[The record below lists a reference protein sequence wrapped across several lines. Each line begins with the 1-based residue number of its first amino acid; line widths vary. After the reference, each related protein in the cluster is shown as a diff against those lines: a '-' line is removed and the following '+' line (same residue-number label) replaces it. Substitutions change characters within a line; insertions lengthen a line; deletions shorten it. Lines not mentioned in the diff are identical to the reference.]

1 MTLLVTM
8 FRGLRSRALLSLGS
22 VLLTTLAVGSAVV
35 GPMFASGVT
44 RSYVVTRLD
53 EAPPELASTGWLFV
67 PRAHADDPAAAE
79 QDAIRGIG
87 ELYPNPFAVP
97 RVSLETPRFTG
108 LGEAS
113 LQVIAEDG
121 ACEQLD
127 LAEGRCPA
135 KPGEALMAT
144 VDLDFTRHRIGD
156 VLDLGDSVG
165 PVTIVGSYRIP
176 SAPTDFWPRPYRF
189 ASIPQRSAEMRGHAN
204 PYTPAPFVVT
214 PAAFEAYPPGSW
226 QVRVETVL
234 DVPPDFRSA
243 DLDQAIAAS
252 EGLDDEVHPL
262 DTGDLTAEV
271 RDDLGGI
278 EGEITIQQST
288 ARDSIAPALLSL
300 ILVALALLS
309 RLLLSASQL
318 RVPELALASLRG
330 TPARRIWTFGMA
342 EPILLLVIS
351 LPLGLGLGVLGG
363 LALARQWLAPGLPLE
378 VPWASIAG
386 AALVVAGAIVVA
398 ALAVGTVLR
407 VSLAGQLAGVRRPTA
422 ARRLVVVGQLLLVA
436 AALAIVATKV
446 SGAGSGPDVTDLV
459 LPILLGV
466 VAGLGAAKLVTS
478 AAGWWARRR
487 PDSGALARFVA
498 ARALSRRREGTLAVL
513 PLTAAIAIG
522 VFSLGVY
529 DAAATWRASV
539 AATQAPA
546 DQVWTSPLPLRE
558 TFDLTHQLD
567 PEGRSLMAAAQLA
580 ATGGRVALFDTARM
594 ARVADW
600 PDGWTPGHDAA
611 AVAALVGP
619 TGTQP
624 TFTGT
629 RLSLT
634 VDRDLEASDPVWVD
648 LALYPNGANE
658 PGHTYLG
665 PFRPGTHTSTVR
677 VPACSSG
684 CRAEAMSI
692 GGGAGLSIEM
702 SGRVVL
708 RDVSVDGTPLPG
720 AITDAG
726 WAVAPDAPEDARPRD
741 VSLSDGALEIH
752 IDTGGVPGR
761 ARLMAGS
768 IPVHRPVLVGL
779 DGQDNIDQGRDGETF
794 RLSIEPYPV
803 RSVGLSQSTPFF
815 GPEGLFADLV
825 VVTSGQP
832 VYDGQ
837 YHAFVLARSDTP
849 AEVTQALADRGLV
862 LTTTLAGE
870 RRTLDNSAYALALRL
885 YLVVAV
891 LVLLMAFAGLAVS
904 TAVQLPER
912 RRDAA
917 ALRVVGV
924 RRGQVV
930 RAAAWE
936 FLVVLGT
943 AAAAGVAAGLLAQD
957 IVLRTVTLGVVESIS
972 TPPLSTRVDTG
983 SLLVWVVALTTVL
996 GAVGL
1001 ASAALT
1007 VRGARGASLRESVR

>member
-1 MTLLVTM
+1 VTLLPTM
-8 FRGLRSRALLSLGS
+8 LRGLRSRALLSLGS

-35 GPMFASGVT
+35 GPMFANGVT

-53 EAPPELASTGWLFV
+53 EAPPELASTGWLFA
-67 PRAHADDPAAAE
+67 PRAHPDDPVAAQ
-79 QDAIRGIG
+79 QDAVRGVAD
-87 ELYPNPFAVP
+87 LYPNPFAVP
-97 RVSLETPRFTG
+97 LVSLETPRFTG
-108 LGEAS
+108 LGEAE
-113 LQVIAEDG
+113 LQLLARDG
-121 ACEQLD
+121 ACEHLE
-127 LAEGRCPA
+127 LVGGRCPD
-135 KPGEALMAT
+135 KPGELLMAQ
-144 VDLDFTRHRIGD
+144 VDVAYGHHQIGET
-156 VLDLGDSVG
+156 LDLGGDYGSF
-165 PVTIVGSYRIP
+165 TIVGSYRIP
-176 SAPTDFWPRPYRF
+176 SSASDYWPRPYRF
-189 ASIPQRSAEMRGHAN
+189 ASTPQRSGDMRGQAT
-204 PYTPAPFVVT
+204 PYTPAPYVVA
-214 PAAFEAYPPGSW
+214 PAAFDGFPSGSW
-226 QVRVETVL
+226 QVRVETIL
-234 DVPPDFRSA
+234 DVPPDYRPA
-243 DLDQAIAAS
+243 DLDRAIAAS
-252 EGLDDEVHPL
+252 KGLDDEMHAI
-262 DTGDLTAEV
+262 DTGQLTAEV
-271 RDDLGGI
+271 RDDLGRI
-278 EGEITIQQST
+278 EGEITSQQST

-300 ILVALALLS
+300 VLVALALLS

-318 RVPELALASLRG
+318 RIPELALASLRG
-330 TPARRIWTFGMA
+330 TPTRRIWLFGLA
-342 EPILLLVIS
+342 EPLLLLVIS
-351 LPLGLGLGVLGG
+351 LPLGVGLGVLGG

-378 VPWASIAG
+378 LPWTSLVA
-386 AALVVAGAIVVA
+386 AALVVAGGVGVA

-422 ARRLVVVGQLLLVA
+422 TRRLVVVGQLLLVA

-446 SGAGSGPDVTDLV
+446 SGAGTGPDVTDLV

-466 VAGLGAAKLVTS
+466 VAGLGAAKLVT
-478 AAGWWARRR
+478 AAAAWWARQR
-487 PDSGALARFVA
+487 PDSPALARFVA

-558 TFDLTHQLD
+558 TYDLTHQLD
-567 PEGRSLMAAAQLA
+567 PEGRSLMAAAQLV
-580 ATGGRVALFDTARM
+580 ATGGRVALFDTPRM

-611 AVAALVGP
+611 AIAALVGP
-619 TGTQP
+619 TGAQP
-624 TFTGT
+624 AFTGT
-629 RLSLT
+629 RLSAT
-634 VDRDLEASDPVWVD
+634 VDRELDANDPVWID
-648 LALYPNGANE
+648 LALYANGANE

-677 VPACSSG
+677 VPTCASG
-684 CRAEAMSI
+684 CRIEAMSV
-692 GGGAGLSIEM
+692 GGGAGLSIDM

-708 RDVSVDGTPLPG
+708 RDISVDGTPLPG
-720 AITDAG
+720 AISDAG
-726 WAVAPDAPEDARPRD
+726 WAVAPDAPEDARPQD
-741 VSLSDGALEIH
+741 VSLADGALEID
-752 IDTGGVPGR
+752 IETGGLPGR

-815 GPEGLFADLV
+815 GPEGLFADLM

-837 YHAFVLARSDTP
+837 YHAFVLARADTP
-849 AEVTQALADRGLV
+849 TEVTQALADRGLV

-943 AAAAGVAAGLLAQD
+943 AAVAGVAAGLLAQD

-983 SLLVWVVALTTVL
+983 SLLVWVVALTAVL